1 MNKTTTKAKQ
11 ESNYPN
17 VKLTKKIDIRD
28 NRLLFMTKIY
38 DLG

>member
-1 MNKTTTKAKQ
+1 MSKTTTKAKQ
-11 ESNYPN
+11 ESNYPS

-28 NRLLFMTKIY
+28 NRLFLMTKIY

>member
-1 MNKTTTKAKQ
+1 MNKATTKAKE
-11 ESNYPN
+11 ESNYPS

-28 NRLLFMTKIY
+28 NRLFLMTKIY